1 MKLTNESLFIYPTDT
16 VWGIGASIYSQ
27 SAQKSIA
34 SIKKTSDDKPLSIM
48 FTDINV
54 LYNHFNFPDV
64 LTLSW
69 LRNYFKLEST
79 LIIPTKIAKF
89 LVPSWI
95 TGKSEFISVR
105 CLEHPELKSI
115 GEALKGPF
123 ITTSLNLTGEP
134 PIINFD
140 DAKQFQLAYAPE
152 AIMFGENTSI
162 LSGRSSTIVIFR
174 VSHFEIIRVGLKL
187 AEIKKHLN
195 STGLVTTG
203 LDVQ

>member
-34 SIKKTSDDKPLSIM
+34 TIKKTSDDQPLSIM

-54 LYNHFNFPDV
+54 LFNNFNFPDV
-64 LTLSW
+64 MTLSW

-79 LIIPTKIAKF
+79 LLIPTKIARF
-89 LVPSWI
+89 LIPSWI

-105 CLEHPELKSI
+105 CLEHPELKII
-115 GEALKGPF
+115 GDTLKAPF

-134 PIINFD
+134 PITNFQ
-140 DAKQFQLAYAPE
+140 DAKQFQLNYAPE
-152 AIMFGENTSI
+152 AKIFGESSHI

-174 VSHFEIIRVGLKL
+174 VNHFEIIRVGLKIT
-187 AEIKKHLN
+187 EIKKHLN
-195 STGLVTTG
+195 LTGLMTTG
-203 LDVQ
+203 LDEK